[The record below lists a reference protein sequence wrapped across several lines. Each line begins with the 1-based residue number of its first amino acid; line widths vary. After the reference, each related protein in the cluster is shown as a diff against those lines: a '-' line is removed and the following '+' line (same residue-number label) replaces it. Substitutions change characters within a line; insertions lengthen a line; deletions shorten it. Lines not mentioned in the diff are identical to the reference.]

1 MVAAARGDP
10 PLGCEQADLRD
21 AVPSGAALRAS
32 MRTARP
38 LNSQGGHQNRSGPG
52 QAGYD
57 RAMIKK
63 LVILALLVALG
74 VIAAKR
80 LRGD

>member
-1 MVAAARGDP
+1 
-10 PLGCEQADLRD
+10 
-21 AVPSGAALRAS
+21 

>member
-1 MVAAARGDP
+1 MGASPGLRSFTRGGSSLG
-10 PLGCEQADLRD
+10 PLALVCAGRSHHGCRRGRCLPVGR
-21 AVPSGAALRAS
+21 
-32 MRTARP
+32 
-38 LNSQGGHQNRSGPG
+38 
-52 QAGYD
+52 AGYD
-57 RAMIKK
+57 GAMIKK

>member
-1 MVAAARGDP
+1 VAGAESRICLRGLSAR
-10 PLGCEQADLRD
+10 
-21 AVPSGAALRAS
+21 
-32 MRTARP
+32 
-38 LNSQGGHQNRSGPG
+38 
-52 QAGYD
+52 YD

-74 VIAAKR
+74 VVAAKR